1 MLDRPDRRYAGD
13 ICQLLRGAFQTTGER
28 FENLNRDF
36 RFLPDDALHV
46 FAFIFGDRGGGAGF
60 DCAGAR
66 LTEYVAHL
74 SKDRAGKHE
83 DVEQQVVF
91 INLDG
96 AFFQNEKARAF
107 VTLANDGC
115 ADAKFLSLIHS
126 LNFGAEKF
134 LWQCCG
140 RVGPAFEMIFTL
152 SSAAEMSGVF
162 INYELIIRPW
172 GNCLS

>member
-13 ICQLLRGAFQTTGER
+13 ICQLLRGAFQATGER

-46 FAFIFGDRGGGAGF
+46 FALIFGDRGGGAGF

-66 LTEYVAHL
+66 LTEDVAHL

-107 VTLANDGC
+107 VTLANDRC

-126 LNFGAEKF
+126 SNLGLKSFFGNA
-134 LWQCCG
+134 
-140 RVGPAFEMIFTL
+140 VGV
-152 SSAAEMSGVF
+152 SG
-162 INYELIIRPW
+162 LLLR
-172 GNCLS
+172 